1 MGFQLPVT
9 DVILQF
15 TIVVAA
21 ALVVQVTLERSRIPG
36 IVGLLVLGMMVGPG
50 GLAILPEEP
59 VVELLGSIG
68 LLYIMF
74 LAGLEID
81 LDIVRSHQ
89 GESAT
94 FGLLGFSLSLVPAVG
109 VGLLMGM
116 EWAGALLL
124 GAALSSHTLLS
135 YPIIDRLGLVGHRPI
150 VSTIG
155 GTLLTDTL
163 ALILLAIVIQQP
175 RDDAGILGLGW
186 FDPLLLLAGLVTMAL
201 VVVPRLGHYVLE
213 KSPAVPAEKALF
225 ILAVLLVLSAA
236 ADGIGT
242 EDILGAFLAG
252 ICLNRL
258 VQQRKELREHLEF
271 VGRMLFI
278 PFFFVETGMR
288 LELEVLTGRLETW
301 AFAALLLGVVL
312 FGKTA
317 AAWITGAVFGYTAME
332 RVAMTGLA
340 LPQAAATLAVVVTGG
355 GIGLIGEE
363 VVDQV
368 IIVIFLS
375 CLMGPLVTGYAG
387 RHLVGRRQEE
397 TRRIPPGH

>member
-1 MGFQLPVT
+1 MEFQLPVS

-15 TIVVAA
+15 TTVVAA

-36 IVGLLVLGMMVGPG
+36 IVGLLLLGMTMGPG

-81 LDIVRSHQ
+81 LDIVRGHK

-94 FGLLGFSLSLVPAVG
+94 FGLLGFALSLVPAVG

-116 EWAGALLL
+116 GWAGALLL

-135 YPIIDRLGLVGHRPI
+135 YPIIDRLGLVRHRPI

-175 RDDAGILGLGW
+175 KEDDGILGLGW
-186 FDPLLLLAGLVTMAL
+186 LDPLLLLTALVAIAL
-201 VVVPRLGHYVLE
+201 VVVPRLGRYVVQR
-213 KSPAVPAEKALF
+213 SPATHAEKALF
-225 ILAVLLVLSAA
+225 ILAVLLVLSVA
-236 ADGIGT
+236 ADAIGT

-258 VQQRKELREHLEF
+258 VQRRDSLREHLEF

-288 LELEVLTGRLETW
+288 LELEVLTGRLDTW
-301 AFAALLLGVVL
+301 AFAALLLLVVV

-317 AAWITGAVFGYTAME
+317 AAWITGTVFGYRAME
-332 RVAMTGLA
+332 RLAMTGLA
-340 LPQAAATLAVVVTGG
+340 LPQAAATLAVVVTGSE
-355 GIGLIGEE
+355 IGLIGEE
-363 VVDQV
+363 VVDAV
-368 IIVIFLS
+368 IIVIFLT

-387 RHLVGRRQEE
+387 RNLAPRREE
-397 TRRIPPGH
+397 EKRRIPPGH